1 MFFNLREIMNLQS
14 ITLTCFSLGLLVLT
28 GCGAGSPTATVPATQ
43 PVAQPT
49 ASPTSQPNPTPNSTS
64 SPAAATSG
72 VPNQGGMVV
81 ESGPYHLE
89 LVPEKEGSN
98 THLDLFLQ
106 KGDTHEP
113 ILGAKV
119 MAQVQLPDGTQTT
132 VDMIYD
138 APAKHYAGKVA
149 SVAVGEYKV
158 AVQSEITG
166 EKVNARFS
174 FKQ

>member
-1 MFFNLREIMNLQS
+1 MNLQS
-14 ITLTCFSLGLLVLT
+14 IALICSSFGLLILT
-28 GCGAGSPTATVPATQ
+28 GCSGGSPTATTPTATA
-43 PVAQPT
+43 PVTPTT
-49 ASPTSQPNPTPNSTS
+49 ASPTSQPIAVPT
-64 SPAAATSG
+64 SPTAAGGG
-72 VPNQGGMVV
+72 VANQGGMVV

-89 LVPEKEGSN
+89 LVPGKEGSN

-119 MAQVQLPDGTQTT
+119 TAQVQLPDGTQTS
-132 VDMIYD
+132 VVMIYD
-138 APAKHYAGKVA
+138 EPAKHYAGKVA

-158 AVQSEITG
+158 VVQSTIG
-166 EKVNARFS
+166 AEKVNARYT

>member
-1 MFFNLREIMNLQS
+1 MNLQS
-14 ITLTCFSLGLLVLT
+14 IALMSSSLGLLILT
-28 GCGAGSPTATVPATQ
+28 GCSGGSPTATA
-43 PVAQPT
+43 PVTPTT
-49 ASPTSQPNPTPNSTS
+49 ASPTSQPIAAPTS
-64 SPAAATSG
+64 SPTAAGGG
-72 VPNQGGMVV
+72 VANQGGMVV

-89 LVPEKEGSN
+89 LVPGKEGSN

-119 MAQVQLPDGTQTT
+119 TAQVQLPDGSQQS
-132 VDMIYD
+132 VDMAYD
-138 APAKHYAGKVA
+138 APAKHYAGKVPT
-149 SVAVGEYKV
+149 VAAGEYKV
-158 AVQSEITG
+158 TAQAEIVG